1 MTRYRKESL
10 KTGKAT
16 QIRPKQTIILDNFYE
31 LFTEKKLEFNI
42 RILFSCIEQ
51 TYD

>member
-10 KTGKAT
+10 KTGKGT
-16 QIRPKQTIILDNFYE
+16 QIRQKQTIILDTFNE

-42 RILFSCIEQ
+42 RILFSYIE
-51 TYD
+51 